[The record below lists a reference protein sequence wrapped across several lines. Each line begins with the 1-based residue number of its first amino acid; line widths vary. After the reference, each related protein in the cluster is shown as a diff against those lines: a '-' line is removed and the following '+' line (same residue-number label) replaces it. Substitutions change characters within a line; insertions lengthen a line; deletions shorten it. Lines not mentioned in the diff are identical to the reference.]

1 MDFDEGGMFWGHLAQ
16 LVKKVSIRSAFG
28 ALMTD
33 STPDFEDDELGA
45 TADLFCPFVMH
56 EKKKKTKTTLLSR

>member
-1 MDFDEGGMFWGHLAQ
+1 MLWRHLAQ
-16 LVKKVSIRSAFG
+16 LVKKKVLMRSTYG

-56 EKKKKTKTTLLSR
+56 EKKQKTKTLLLSR